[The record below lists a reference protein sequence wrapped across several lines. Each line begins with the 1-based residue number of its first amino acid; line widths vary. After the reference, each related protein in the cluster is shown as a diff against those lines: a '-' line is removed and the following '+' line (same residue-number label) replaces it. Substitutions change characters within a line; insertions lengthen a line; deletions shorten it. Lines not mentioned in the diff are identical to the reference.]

1 MKVVIVGDGKVG
13 FTLTKELS
21 QGGHE
26 VVVIDNDP
34 LVLQESQDVL
44 DVLEARYLPGVFPPH
59 IVQIRQQ
66 LSESEKQN
74 RQPLKF

>member
-1 MKVVIVGDGKVG
+1 MDHSVHGYLNRRTTEELEGILQFCLREKGYDHVV
-13 FTLTKELS
+13 
-21 QGGHE
+21 
-26 VVVIDNDP
+26 
-34 LVLQESQDVL
+34 QDVL